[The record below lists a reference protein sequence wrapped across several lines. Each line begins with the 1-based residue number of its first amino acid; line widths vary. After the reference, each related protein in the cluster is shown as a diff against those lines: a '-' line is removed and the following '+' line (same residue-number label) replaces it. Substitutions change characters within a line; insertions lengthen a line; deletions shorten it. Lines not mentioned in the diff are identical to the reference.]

1 MVVGSPERERHP
13 PTTSD
18 RSNSARVQLTNA
30 FG

>member
-1 MVVGSPERERHP
+1 MILGSPERERYTP
-13 PTTSD
+13 ATSD